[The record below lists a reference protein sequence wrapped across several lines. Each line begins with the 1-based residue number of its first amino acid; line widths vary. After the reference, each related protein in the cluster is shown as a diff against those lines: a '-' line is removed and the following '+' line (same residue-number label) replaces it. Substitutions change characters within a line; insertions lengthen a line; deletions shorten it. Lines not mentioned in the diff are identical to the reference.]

1 MSSYNAQS
9 LFIFFALFSLLGG
22 GASAIYF
29 KRLDSSARYWVLAT
43 LLQGVTC
50 MATVFRQDLPLFW
63 SYSVAISLNA
73 ASLVLMGWG
82 LLRIDQQDSNWH
94 KLTGLGLASL
104 IFTGILEYSRML
116 GSPSMMLILPGL
128 VFGGLSLWTAH
139 HAHVYGQSSGNRIA
153 WYMRWVMAG
162 VGLLQLLRIQV
173 AWTGWDIQSLGREA
187 WTLVIWTAIFMLGM
201 LRYFL
206 YIAIRVQDSHH
217 KKLAMITTL
226 AQEEASRRMSEKLA
240 RLERQQSLGVMSASF
255 AHELNQPLANTL
267 LYGELLQDQLK
278 SGNLTL
284 DTSQAA
290 VEGIISNSERAG
302 QIIRRIRTFIQSS
315 ALQRELV
322 DLRGVITEVL
332 ALIDPEIRQSNIE
345 MDRPVLPDTPIW
357 VLGDAVQLSQVL
369 FNVLRNAMESVVQV
383 QTRCIRL
390 DVGQENRDIV
400 IEVHDTG
407 TGLSETAAE
416 QAGDPFYTT
425 KISGLAMGLSISK
438 TILVQFGGQLSL
450 INTEQGA
457 CAQIVL
463 PLATVA

>member
-29 KRLDSSARYWVLAT
+29 KRLDASAKYWVIAT

-63 SYSVAISLNA
+63 AYSVSISLNA

-82 LLRIDQQDSNWH
+82 LLRIDQQGSNWRQ
-94 KLTGLGLASL
+94 LTGLGLATV
-104 IFTGILEYSRML
+104 IFTWALEYCRL
-116 GSPSMMLILPGL
+116 NGSPSLVLILPGL
-128 VFGGLSLWTAH
+128 VFGFISLWTAH
-139 HAHVYGQSSGNRIA
+139 HAHVHHQSSGNRFA
-153 WYMRWVMAG
+153 WHMRWVMVG

-206 YIAIRVQDSHH
+206 YVAIRIQD
-217 KKLAMITTL
+217 KNNQQMQMITIL

-255 AHELNQPLANTL
+255 AHELNQPLATIL

-278 SGNLTL
+278 TGSLTL
-284 DTSQAA
+284 QTSQNA
-290 VEGIISNSERAG
+290 VEGIIVNSERAG
-302 QIIRRIRTFIQSS
+302 EIIRRIRTFIQPAS
-315 ALQRELV
+315 LKKELV
-322 DLRGVITEVL
+322 DLRDVIGEVL
-332 ALIDPEIRQSNIE
+332 ALIDPEIRQSNTE
-345 MDRPVLPDTPIW
+345 MDSPDLPDTPIW
-357 VLGDAVQLSQVL
+357 VLGDVVQLSQVL
-369 FNVLRNAMESVVQV
+369 FNVLRNAVESVAQV
-383 QTRCIRL
+383 QTRRIHL
-390 DVGQENRDIV
+390 DIWQEDRDIV

-407 TGLSETAAE
+407 TGLSEAAAE

-425 KISGLAMGLSISK
+425 KISGLGMGLSISK
-438 TILVQFGGQLSL
+438 TILSQFGGHLSL
-450 INTEQGA
+450 KNTEQGA

-463 PLATVA
+463 PLALVS